1 MKKERCMLFFDIDGT
16 LITTDGRRTF
26 PESAKRAL
34 REARERGHLVYITGR
49 VMENVDDFIR
59 EVGFDG
65 YVCGC
70 GTYIVSEGEVMLHH
84 RIPQER
90 CREIAYKCRECH
102 MMAIF
107 EHTDH
112 TGYDSAL
119 AGEDAGYQEILH
131 YFKSMGRHM
140 IDNIEDPEFCFDKFA
155 CRNLLIICLKILPVF
170 SVRAIS

>member
-16 LITTDGRRTF
+16 LITTDGKRTF

-34 REARERGHLVYITGR
+34 REARERGHLVYINTGR

-119 AGEDAGYQEILH
+119 AGEDAGYQEITL
-131 YFKSMGRHM
+131 KIR
-140 IDNIEDPEFCFDKFA
+140 NFA
-155 CRNLLIICLKILPVF
+155 LTSLPAGMRKATRSCRNLLIICLKILPVF

>member
-16 LITTDGRRTF
+16 LITTDGKFLF

-34 REARERGHLVYITGR
+34 REARERGHLVYINTGR

-140 IDNIEDPEFCFDKFA
+140 IDNIEDPEFCF
-155 CRNLLIICLKILPVF
+155 
-170 SVRAIS
+170 